1 MRSRPLV
8 VAFDII
14 ETVFSL
20 ENLRRRLEAAG
31 LPGQALEVWFGQMLR
46 DAFALEVTAV
56 YKPFREVAAAT
67 LTNVLVRA
75 GISPESAKIDRVLAG
90 FSELSP
96 HPDAGRAFQR
106 LHDAEIRIVALT
118 NGSPRITE
126 TLLQRA
132 GLDQF
137 VERMISIEEVGHWK
151 PHRDVYLHA
160 AKCVDVEPQQLA
172 LVAAHAWDIHGAG
185 RAGLTTA
192 FVARGGR
199 YPETMMAPHVMAETL
214 DEVAKRLVAIERQE
228 KFVD

>member
-20 ENLRRRLEAAG
+20 ENLRRQLEATG
-31 LPGQALEVWFGQMLR
+31 LPGQALEAWFAQMLR

-56 YKPFREVAAAT
+56 YKSFREVAAAT

-75 GISPESAKIDRVLAG
+75 GISPESAKIDRVLEG

-96 HPDAGRAFQR
+96 HPDAGTAFQR
-106 LHDAEIRIVALT
+106 LHDAQIRIVALT
-118 NGSPRITE
+118 NGSPKTTE

-137 VERMISIEEVGHWK
+137 VERMISIEEVRHWK
-151 PHRDVYLHA
+151 PYRDVYLHA
-160 AKCVDVEPQQLA
+160 AKCVNVEPQQLA

-185 RAGLTTA
+185 RAGLTTG
-192 FVARGGR
+192 FVARGAR
-199 YPETMMAPHVMAETL
+199 YPQTMLAPHVMAETL
-214 DEVAKRLVAIERQE
+214 DEVAKRLVAIER
-228 KFVD
+228 

>member
-31 LPGQALEVWFGQMLR
+31 LPGQALEAWFAQMLR
-46 DAFALEVTAV
+46 DAFALEV
-56 YKPFREVAAAT
+56 EVAAAA
-67 LTNVLVRA
+67 LANVLARS
-75 GISPESAKIDRVLAG
+75 GISPESAKIDRVLEG

-96 HPDAGRAFQR
+96 HPDAGTAFQR
-106 LHDAEIRIVALT
+106 LHDAQIRIVALT

-126 TLLQRA
+126 ALLQRA
-132 GLDQF
+132 GLKQF

-160 AKCVDVEPQQLA
+160 AKCVNVEPQQLA
-172 LVAAHAWDIHGAG
+172 LVAAHAWDIHGTG

-214 DEVAKRLVAIERQE
+214 DEVAKRLVAIER
-228 KFVD
+228 